1 MQQIGTG
8 YGAAPCGTSEHVIL
22 LGDNDQPIG
31 TAEKLAAHRQG
42 LKHLAISV
50 IVRDGA
56 GRWLL
61 QQRAAGKYHSG
72 RLWTNTCCSHP
83 RPGEAIVDAASR
95 RLTEEMGIACQ
106 LELAFV
112 TTYRANVDPDLI
124 EHEVVHVFLG
134 TYEGDI
140 APDPDEVEAWRWTTV
155 DDLLADIDAHP
166 AAYTV
171 WFRHYVEDFLD
182 HMTG

>member
-1 MQQIGTG
+1 MNEQ
-8 YGAAPCGTSEHVIL
+8 VIL
-22 LGDNDQPIG
+22 VDENDRSTG
-31 TAEKLAAHRQG
+31 TAEKLDAHRRG
-42 LKHLAISV
+42 LLHRAFSV
-50 IVRDGA
+50 FIFDGK
-56 GRWLL
+56 GRLLL
-61 QQRAAGKYHSG
+61 QRRAASKYHSG
-72 RLWTNTCCSHP
+72 GLWTNTCCSHP

-155 DDLLADIDAHP
+155 DDLLTDIDAHP
-166 AAYTV
+166 ATYTV

>member
-1 MQQIGTG
+1 MQQIGTD
-8 YGAAPCGTSEHVIL
+8 YIAAPGGTSEHVVL
-22 LGDNDQPIG
+22 LDGEDRPAG
-31 TAEKLAAHRQG
+31 TAEKLDAHRQG

-50 IVRDGA
+50 VVRDGA

-72 RLWTNTCCSHP
+72 GLWTNTCCSHP
-83 RPGEAIVDAASR
+83 RPGEAVVDAACR
-95 RLTEEMGIACQ
+95 RLVEEMGIACR

-112 TTYRANVDPDLI
+112 TTYRAKVDPDLI

-134 TYEGDI
+134 SYEGDI
-140 APDPDEVEAWRWTTV
+140 SPDPDEVEAWRWTTV
-155 DDLLADIDAHP
+155 EDLLKDIDAHP
-166 AAYTV
+166 EAYTV

-182 HMTG
+182 HMTA